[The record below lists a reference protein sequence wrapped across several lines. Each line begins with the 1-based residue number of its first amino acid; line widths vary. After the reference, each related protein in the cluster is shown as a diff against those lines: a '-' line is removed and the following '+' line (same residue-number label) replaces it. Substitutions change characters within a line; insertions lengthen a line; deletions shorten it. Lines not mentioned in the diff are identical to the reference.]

1 MSIDGVETNDEG
13 SEDLNNQGI
22 LWITS
27 FETDNNETATRLK
40 VMKVEGENIL
50 IMFEVWDPDFYKYTA
65 YLTVDKEG
73 QSITKL

>member
-1 MSIDGVETNDEG
+1 
-13 SEDLNNQGI
+13 
-22 LWITS
+22 
-27 FETDNNETATRLK
+27 
-40 VMKVEGENIL
+40 MKVEGDNIL

>member
-40 VMKVEGENIL
+40 VMKVEGDNIL

-65 YLTVDKEG
+65 YLTVDNEG